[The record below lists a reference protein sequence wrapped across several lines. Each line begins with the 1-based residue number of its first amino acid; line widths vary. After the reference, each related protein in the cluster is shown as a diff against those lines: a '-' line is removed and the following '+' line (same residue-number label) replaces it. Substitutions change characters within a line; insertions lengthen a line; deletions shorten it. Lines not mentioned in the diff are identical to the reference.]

1 MRSLRTKIATTV
13 ALFAIVL
20 GLAASTAAAV
30 ALWQKDRS
38 DTSDAAASLVFDV
51 IDFDPAN
58 VERLPVSDR
67 EIAMVLDE
75 EGNYKHADTGVS
87 DDVIDA
93 AFDSAVLDA
102 IDTEF
107 VSFDSAKVGSTEWSF
122 AGLACPDEKVCSS
135 VVTGVSSPSLQR
147 YLLDRWY
154 FLTAVALASG
164 MCAYGCARWL
174 VGRSLRPVEAMRKE
188 LASITASAT
197 RSTRRGAS
205 DPR

>member
-154 FLTAVALASG
+154 S
-164 MCAYGCARWL
+164 
-174 VGRSLRPVEAMRKE
+174 S
-188 LASITASAT
+188 
-197 RSTRRGAS
+197 
-205 DPR
+205 